1 MGLMTRAQYI
11 ESLDDG
17 RQVWVSGRKV
27 AKVAEHPA
35 LAPMTEA
42 VAQIYDMQANPD
54 FEDLLTYQRPDGIR
68 GSRFYK
74 IPETP
79 EDLMQRRKMTSAI
92 LGHVSPTMD
101 RFGDETVTP
110 LFVMVDRKD
119 ICDSFDPRY
128 AANAARWLDRLQRE
142 NLFMT
147 SGNTDPKGDRSLQ
160 PHEQPDP
167 DMYLRVVEERAG
179 GIVISGAKFETGAPY
194 AHVALVKPTVGNWI
208 DANADFAVAA
218 IVPLN
223 APGVR
228 MHCRMP
234 LTAGGA
240 AAASGYDHPLSGR
253 FDELDTL
260 MVFDH
265 VFVPW
270 EDVLFCR
277 QPKMAAMMRSEF
289 SRWAAQGY
297 LVRCLSKAELLVGAA
312 LLVAQHSGTDK
323 IPPVRSKIAQ
333 LMMHKQAIEAFVI
346 GSEAACKP
354 SPGGFTMPDQAIQNA
369 GRIFCSQSYHHMVQL
384 LREIVGGQP
393 VMLPDEA
400 MLDGPETRADI
411 EKFFAGGG
419 FAARERIQAMHLA
432 RELTGSAYAGRT
444 QAYQLFAET
453 PVFAQEAA
461 LYATYDRDDAL
472 RMAMK
477 WAGIGDAEE
486 TAGAS
491 VPAPV
496 AAMAGR

>member
-1 MGLMTRAQYI
+1 MGLMTREQYI

-27 AKVAEHPA
+27 DRVATDAA
-35 LAPMTEA
+35 LAPMVEA
-42 VAQIYDMQANPD
+42 VAQIYDMQTRPEFA
-54 FEDLLTYQRPDGIR
+54 DLLTFERPDGIR

-79 EDLMQRRKMTSAI
+79 EDLMLRRKMTSAI
-92 LGHVSPTMD
+92 LGEVSPTMD

-110 LFVMVDRKD
+110 LFVMCDRAD
-119 ICDSFDPRY
+119 ICDSFDERY
-128 AANAARWLDRLQRE
+128 ARNAARWLDRLQRE

-160 PHEQPDP
+160 PYQQHDP
-167 DMYLRVVEERAG
+167 DLYLRVVEERED

-208 DANADFAVAA
+208 EENADYAVAA

-234 LTAGGA
+234 LTANGA
-240 AAASGYDHPLSGR
+240 GNANTYDHPLSGR

-270 EDVLFCR
+270 DDVLFSR
-277 QPKMAAMMRSEF
+277 QPKMAAMMRAEF

-312 LLVAQHSGTDK
+312 LLVAEQSGTVK

-346 GSEAACKP
+346 ASEASCQP
-354 SPGGFTMPDQAIQNA
+354 SPGGYTMPEQAIQNA
-369 GRIFCSQSYHHMVQL
+369 GRVFCSQSYHHMVQI
-384 LREIVGGQP
+384 LREVVGGQP

-400 MLDGPETRADI
+400 MLTGAETRGDI
-411 EKFFAGGG
+411 EKFFAGAG
-419 FAARERIQAMHLA
+419 FDARTRIRAMHLA
-432 RELTGSAYAGRT
+432 RELTGSSYAGRT

-453 PVFAQEAA
+453 PVFAQENA
-461 LYATYDRDDAL
+461 LFASYDREGAL
-472 RMAMK
+472 EKARL
-477 WAGIGDAEE
+477 WAGLAEE
-486 TAGAS
+486 PTAAAE
-491 VPAPV
+491 PAL
-496 AAMAGR
+496 AAGR

>member
-1 MGLMTRAQYI
+1 MGLMNRAEYI
-11 ESLDDG
+11 ESLNDG

-27 AKVAEHPA
+27 DNVATDPA
-35 LAPMTEA
+35 LAPMVRA
-42 VAQIYDMQANPD
+42 IAKIYEMQSDPE
-54 FEDLLTYQRPDGIR
+54 FEHLLTFELPEGGR

-79 EDLMQRRKMTSAI
+79 EDLMLRRKMTSAI

-128 AANAARWLDRLQRE
+128 AANAARWLDRLARE

-160 PHEQPDP
+160 PFQQDDP
-167 DMYLRVVEERAG
+167 DLYLRVVEERED
-179 GIVISGAKFETGAPY
+179 GIIISGAKFETGAPY
-194 AHVALVKPTVGNWI
+194 ANVALVKPTVGNWI
-208 DANADFAVAA
+208 EENADYAVGA

-223 APGVR
+223 SEGVR

-234 LTAGGA
+234 LTANGA
-240 AAASGYDHPLSGR
+240 DNANDYDHPLSGS

-270 EDVLFCR
+270 ENVLFSR
-277 QPKMAAMMRSEF
+277 KPKMAAMMRAEF

-297 LVRCLSKAELLVGAA
+297 LIRCLSKAELLVGAS
-312 LLVAQHSGTDK
+312 LLVAEHSGTIK

-346 GSEAACKP
+346 ASEASCKP
-354 SPGGFTMPDQAIQNA
+354 SPGGFTMPDQPIQNA
-369 GRIFCSQSYHHMVQL
+369 GRIFCSQTYHQMVQL

-400 MLDGPETRADI
+400 MLTGAETHKDI
-411 EKFFAGGG
+411 EKFFAGAG
-419 FAARERIQAMHLA
+419 FDARTRIQAMHLA
-432 RELTGSAYAGRT
+432 RELTASAYAGRT
-444 QAYQLFAET
+444 QSYQLFAET
-453 PVFAQEAA
+453 PVFAQENA
-461 LYATYDRDDAL
+461 LFASYDKDSAL
-472 RMAMK
+472 EKARK
-477 WAGIGDAEE
+477 WAGIAEE
-486 TAGAS
+486 VE
-491 VPAPV
+491 VPAQPL
-496 AAMAGR
+496 AMAGS